1 MWDELL
7 VSWLILAW
15 HFHVS
20 GASLLLHV
28 VSHSLAGQSR
38 LVHMAALQ
46 DSKGESWKARPL
58 WCLGLLLGHHF
69 TAFFG
74 PKQVTGPTAIQG
86 VGREIQGTVKNWGHF
101 CCRPFFTYAFFLP
114 RGSWRRWIFFFLTK
128 PTYLM
133 MLSDDKILQE
143 SHLFL
148 CSEVTGHLSVT
159 LVLTLLSSLT
169 TRTHLCSPLQLH
181 KDPIVCKWSLF
192 LPSPLTFP
200 GRKGPVAC
208 TLLVQA
214 VDIIFFT
221 LLHISMWCTAFS
233 CCLDLY
239 RWVTITLLEFWSWG
253 AESQLLVAGPRAG
266 RKHG

>member
-1 MWDELL
+1 MPGLATGTSFHCILWAKASHRTNCYSRGWERDTGNCEKLGPFLL
-7 VSWLILAW
+7 PSVLHICIL
-15 HFHVS
+15 S
-20 GASLLLHV
+20 P
-28 VSHSLAGQSR
+28 
-38 LVHMAALQ
+38 
-46 DSKGESWKARPL
+46 KGIMEKMD
-58 WCLGLLLGHHF
+58 F
-69 TAFFG
+69 
-74 PKQVTGPTAIQG
+74 
-86 VGREIQGTVKNWGHF
+86 
-101 CCRPFFTYAFFLP
+101 
-114 RGSWRRWIFFFLTK
+114 FFFLTK